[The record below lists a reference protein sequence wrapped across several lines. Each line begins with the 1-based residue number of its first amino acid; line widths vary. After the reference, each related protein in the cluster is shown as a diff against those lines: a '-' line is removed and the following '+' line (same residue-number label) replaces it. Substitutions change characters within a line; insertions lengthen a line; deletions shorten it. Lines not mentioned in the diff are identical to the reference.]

1 MAEEASK
8 KAWGGARSG
17 SGRKKTTTKSIALRI
32 PQDVEQILEQVP
44 KRSEFIVEAIR
55 ELAARRG
62 IGSGLQE

>member
-32 PQDVEQILEQVP
+32 PQDVELILEQVP

-55 ELAARRG
+55 ALAAKRG
-62 IGSGLQE
+62 ISGEPAE